1 MKKKLLSIL
10 LVICMLCTLLPMS
23 VLAAPADNAIQLKLV
38 KDTDTFSGKEVLR
51 VDFMYKS
58 GTDIPNN
65 QGIYLKADATKL
77 DIFNANTSKA
87 ASDTML
93 NSFSN
98 NKSSAL
104 TRNKYKYNQ
113 I

>member
-23 VLAAPADNAIQLKLV
+23 VLAAAADNAIKLELV
-38 KDTDTFSGKEVLR
+38 KDTTTFPGKEVLR

-58 GTDIPNN
+58 GTDKPMD

-77 DIFNANTSKA
+77 DIINV
-87 ASDTML
+87 
-93 NSFSN
+93 NSGN
-98 NKSSAL
+98 PAKD
-104 TRNKYKYNQ
+104 K
-113 I
+113 